1 MRKISLKTNSPRS
14 TKEKL
19 ICFRDR
25 FLVGM
30 VEWSKPYY
38 AKWFKKNHSPWK
50 HSLAT
55 LKRLPQKSL
64 GRDLANFLER
74 EKLDLMPL
82 LEEHDVMHVL
92 LQYQT
97 TVKDEAR
104 MQFFL
109 LGNGKKSIY
118 ALFTALASMVLIP
131 EHFGEFIAEF
141 KKGKHCRS
149 IAKWNFEHLLLE
161 PTLLLRS
168 LIYRKDVGVE
178 APLVF

>member
-1 MRKISLKTNSPRS
+1 MGIRGKIIL
-14 TKEKL
+14 L
-19 ICFRDR
+19 RDR
-25 FLVGM
+25 FLIGM
-30 VEWSKPYY
+30 VEWTKPHY
-38 AKWFKKNHSPWK
+38 AKWFKKNKSPWT
-50 HSLAT
+50 HSVAT

-64 GRDLANFLER
+64 GRDLATFLEQ
-74 EKLDLMPL
+74 EGLELMPL
-82 LEEHDVMHVL
+82 LEEHDIMHVL
-92 LQYQT
+92 LEYQT

-109 LGNGKKSIY
+109 LGNGKQSLY
-118 ALFTALASMVLIP
+118 ALFTALASFVLIP
-131 EHFGEFIAEF
+131 EHAPEFIQEF

-149 IAKWNFEHLLLE
+149 IVHWNFEHLLSE